1 MRYQDVILNLMPR
14 YSPIEAGVPLQA
26 SLSDLAALQW
36 GTNGISADFLLPKDE
51 AHLLRVSFDKPC
63 IIRILDEMPLSTEED
78 DTPNE
83 GLVPEHF
90 AYSLEGAVFARLQSS
105 AWKEV
110 NAPVKHYQFI
120 TGWACLDVLTSA
132 APVFTVVQR

>member
-1 MRYQDVILNLMPR
+1 MPR
-14 YSPIEAGVPLQA
+14 YSPIDPGVPLSA
-26 SLSDLAALQW
+26 SRSDLAALHW
-36 GTNGISADFLLPKDE
+36 ETNGIAADFLLPNDE
-51 AHLLRVSFDKPC
+51 AHLLRVSFDRQC
-63 IIRILDEMPLSTEED
+63 IIRVLDEMPLSTEQD

-90 AYSLEGAVFARLQSS
+90 SYLLEGAAFARLQSW

-132 APVFTVVQR
+132 APVFAAVPRYRPTLAK